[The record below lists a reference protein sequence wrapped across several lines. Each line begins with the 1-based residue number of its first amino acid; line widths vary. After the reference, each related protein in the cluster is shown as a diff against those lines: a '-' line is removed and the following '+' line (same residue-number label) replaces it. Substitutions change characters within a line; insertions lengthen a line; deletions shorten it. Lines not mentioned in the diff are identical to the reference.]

1 MSRSLSL
8 PAPAALLLAL
18 SACFSHSGVPE
29 TDAVDA
35 PKQSVDDQSG
45 PTRTAEAVEEAEVV
59 VADAQPDGGVSSIV
73 AAEPSADREA
83 SSRSPSMNVAP
94 GARPMAESEDYD
106 TAPMGALDDLSSKAA
121 PSRSLRQG
129 PSVAHR
135 STAGGGRSLHEAPR
149 YEQRPPVEPPTS
161 DRGEGYTDHGVRPFV
176 NAQHEPMTTF
186 AADVDTASYTVTRRK
201 LREGYLPPTAAVRAE
216 EFINY
221 FPYEYQQPRR
231 DEPFAVDVEAAQSP
245 LSADRTLLR
254 VGVQGKKVRLDER
267 KPVNL
272 TFLVDTSGSM
282 RGADRLELVKQTI
295 ELLTTE
301 LQDGDT
307 LAIATYSGST
317 RVVLDPTPVSQR
329 EAILRAVRGLGAGG
343 STAMGAGIELAY
355 SLADRSYRPGT
366 VNRVIIASDGD
377 ANVGQTSHT
386 ELSKFIRGYAEKGVT
401 LTTLGFGNGNY
412 QDTMMERLA
421 NDGDGSY
428 FYVDSLTESRRLFVD
443 KLSSTMETIAKDV
456 KLQVDFDPSVVRAYR
471 LIGYEN
477 RHVAN
482 RDFRNDKVDAGE
494 IGSGHQVTALFEVIL
509 EDGAKGRI
517 GAVRIRNKA
526 PGADSPAVERS
537 YSIEVGPSS
546 PRLAN
551 ASRQL
556 RLQAAVAGFAEIL
569 RGSPHVGETSL
580 TEILALAQG
589 AQRPEYTEDAE
600 LVELIERAVRLRGE
614 GAVTQR

>member
-1 MSRSLSL
+1 MSRSLFL

-18 SACFSHSGVPE
+18 SACFGHSGAPE
-29 TDAVDA
+29 VDAVDV
-35 PKQSVDDQSG
+35 PRHDVDDEVGSAL
-45 PTRTAEAVEEAEVV
+45 PVEAVEEAEPSV
-59 VADAQPDGGVSSIV
+59 V
-73 AAEPSADREA
+73 AAEPSVERSA
-83 SSRSPSMNVAP
+83 STRSSSMNGAP
-94 GARPMAESEDYD
+94 SARPVTQSEDYD
-106 TAPMGALDDLSSKAA
+106 AAESEAYNAVPGIVGDSSGAAA
-121 PSRSLRQG
+121 PSRNLRQRS
-129 PSVAHR
+129 SVADR
-135 STAGGGRSLHEAPR
+135 SAAGGGLHHSPHQPPR
-149 YEQRPPVEPPTS
+149 YEQRPPVEPPS
-161 DRGEGYTDHGVRPFV
+161 SQRGEGYTDHGVRPFV
-176 NAQHEPMTTF
+176 NPDHEPMTTF

-231 DEPFAVDVEAAQSP
+231 GEPFAVDVEAAQSP
-245 LSADRTLLR
+245 LSAERTLLR
-254 VGVQGKKVRLDER
+254 VGVQGKKVRLDDR
-267 KPVNL
+267 KAVNL

-282 RGADRLELVKQTI
+282 RGADRLDLVKQTI
-295 ELLTTE
+295 ELLATE
-301 LQDGDT
+301 LEDGDT

-355 SLADRSYRPGT
+355 RLADRSYRPGT

-428 FYVDSLTESRRLFVD
+428 YYVDSITESRRLFVD
-443 KLSSTMETIAKDV
+443 KLASTMETIAKDV

-537 YSIEVGPSS
+537 YGIEVGASS

-556 RLQAAVAGFAEIL
+556 RLQAAVAGFAEVL

-580 TEILALAQG
+580 TEILALARG
-589 AQRPEYTEDAE
+589 AQRPEYAEDAE
-600 LVELIERAVRLRGE
+600 LVELIERAARLRGE